1 MGFFFSLGGFW
12 ENVRAFTLRLRFLS
26 FFSFFFFF
34 LVDIS
39 SRALIPLFMPESVH
53 SGSASWDDRSQMFP
67 DTLCVS
73 SFPDRF
79 PYYAWTAAYLAHSDF
94 AGSEMYAYLGVTRH
108 LHSRHNDRGLLRAI
122 AVTRGWNGHRIRV
135 STQSWLWRRKFSRR
149 SCRDSN
155 SQPFDHESGALTNKL
170 SRLPGKKLML
180 ARCHTAV
187 WRMAQI
193 RQLMQH
199 FHDTHCKESL
209 YFI

>member
-1 MGFFFSLGGFW
+1 MGFFFLAWRILG
-12 ENVRAFTLRLRFLS
+12 ECSSIHSPPALS
-26 FFSFFFFF
+26 FFLFFVFFF

-122 AVTRGWNGHRIRV
+122 AVTRGWNGHRIKSAHKV
-135 STQSWLWRRKFSRR
+135 DSGEENSPAASTGIRTRNLSITS
-149 SCRDSN
+149 
-155 SQPFDHESGALTNKL
+155 PALLLT
-170 SRLPGKKLML
+170 SYPGSPL
-180 ARCHTAV
+180 T
-187 WRMAQI
+187 
-193 RQLMQH
+193 
-199 FHDTHCKESL
+199 
-209 YFI
+209 